1 MSKLGKFV
9 GEHIQ
14 KDMLDN
20 AAKAIKEYDLIRKSE
35 GDYFLDIDNCTHPE
49 AFKAIGN
56 AFLYELGNINEFYHV
71 DKLAFIE
78 KEIGSL
84 GMMPFAA
91 YLSEAVDIPIV
102 YVKIGR
108 ESPNKVKG
116 REVLYYGETKPRVE
130 IDGEHIV
137 PLIDGYDGTNLYE
150 LLKSAEVIRNAGGSV
165 RAAVAL
171 VSKSYA
177 NRNKLADNGID
188 PTYVFDTNMLLNAGI
203 ITNDNI
209 TWPTEPVSA
218 VMKARTGGIDDVKP

>member
-1 MSKLGKFV
+1 MSKLREFV
-9 GEHIQ
+9 SEHPQ
-14 KDMLDN
+14 KEILDN
-20 AAKAIKEYDLIRKSE
+20 AAKAINEYDLIRKSK
-35 GDYFLDIDNCTHPE
+35 GDYFPDIDKCTRPE

-56 AFLYELGNINEFYHV
+56 AFLYELGNLDEVYHV

-91 YLSEAVDIPIV
+91 YLSEIGDIPVV

-137 PLIDGYDGTNLYE
+137 PLMDSYDGTNLNE
-150 LLKSAEVIRNAGGSV
+150 LLKAAEVIRNAGGSV

-171 VSKSYA
+171 VSESYA
-177 NRNKLADNGID
+177 NRNELVDNGII
-188 PTYVFDTNMLLNAGI
+188 PTYVFDTNMLLKAGI

-209 TWPTEPVSA
+209 TWPTEPASV
-218 VMKARTGGIDDVKP
+218 VMKARTGGIDDVKR